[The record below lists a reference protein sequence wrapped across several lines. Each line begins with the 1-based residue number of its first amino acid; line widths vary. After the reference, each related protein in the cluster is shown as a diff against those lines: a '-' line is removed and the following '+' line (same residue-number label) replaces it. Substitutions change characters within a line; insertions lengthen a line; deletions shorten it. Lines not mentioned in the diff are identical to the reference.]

1 MTNGQGGS
9 AILVAPPDPTD
20 AAKKALRHHARETRW
35 SLYARLGPAAAMDL
49 ANRFFASIPFDP
61 NAVLSAYWPMGSE
74 IDVRP
79 LGRRLREAGAC
90 TALPV
95 VVERDKPLAF
105 GRWDDATELV
115 DGPYGTQQ
123 PSAAS
128 PRVEPDI
135 LIVPLLAFDAYGSRL
150 GYGGGYYDRTL
161 AMLRAKRP
169 VLAVGVAFDDQ
180 RVDRLAVGVHDARLD
195 KVVTERE
202 VYSPLSRQAI

>member
-9 AILVAPPDPTD
+9 AILLAQHDPID
-20 AAKKALRHHARETRW
+20 AAKKTSRHQARERRG
-35 SLYARLGPAAAMDL
+35 SLHARLGPVAAMDL
-49 ANRFFASIPFDP
+49 ANHFFASIPFDR
-61 NAVLSAYWPMGSE
+61 NAVISAYWPMGSE

-79 LGRRLREAGAC
+79 LCRRLREAGAL

-115 DGPYGTQQ
+115 DGPHGTRQ
-123 PSAAS
+123 PGAAS
-128 PRVEPDI
+128 PRVVPDI

-161 AMLRAKRP
+161 AALRARRS

-180 RVDRLAVGVHDARLD
+180 RVDRLTVGHHDARLD
-195 KVVTERE
+195 KVVTERD
-202 VYSPLSRQAI
+202 VYSPPPRQAI

>member
-1 MTNGQGGS
+1 M
-9 AILVAPPDPTD
+9 VAQHDPVD
-20 AAKKALRHHARETRW
+20 AEKKTSRHQAREIRG
-35 SLYARLGPAAAMDL
+35 SLHARLGPIAAIEL
-49 ANRFFASIPFDP
+49 ANHFFASIPFDR
-61 NAVLSAYWPMGSE
+61 NAVISAYWPMGSE

-79 LGRRLREAGAC
+79 LCRRLREAGAL

-105 GRWDDATELV
+105 GCWDDRTELV
-115 DGPYGTQQ
+115 EGPYGTHQ

-128 PRVEPDI
+128 PHVVPDI

-161 AMLRAKRP
+161 AALRAERS

-180 RVDRLAVGVHDARLD
+180 RVDRLTVGNHDARLD
-195 KVVTERE
+195 KVVTERD
-202 VYSPLSRQAI
+202 VYSPPSRQAI